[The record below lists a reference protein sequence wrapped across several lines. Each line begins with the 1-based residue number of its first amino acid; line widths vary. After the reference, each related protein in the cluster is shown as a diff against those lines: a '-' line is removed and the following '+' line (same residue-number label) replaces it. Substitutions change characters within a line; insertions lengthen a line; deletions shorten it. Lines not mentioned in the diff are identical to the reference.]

1 MIQEITQM
9 KTKIEVSNP
18 TNVKFK
24 IRNLKNTHYPKELL
38 ETDYLKLKKGDL
50 VSQGYNYNTIYE
62 VIDIYRGGMSVA
74 EYEVWIKAVGIQSY
88 SPSPVNKDM
97 FDLLETYKN
106 NCNFGVCYIKIQT
119 ALRGDKLPKKGGI
132 KVIKEPADVI
142 SYKTLRKVDLD
153 EQISYK
159 DMNILQFET
168 QITNIVAK
176 KQTVIK
182 TKDALNTLKRLKDPL
197 TYGVDDVEEIEPEG
211 GAAEWKEYL
220 TTL

>member
-1 MIQEITQM
+1 MIQETTQM
-9 KTKIEVSNP
+9 TTKIEVSNP

-24 IRNLKNTHYPKELL
+24 IRNLKNEHYPKELL

-62 VIDIYRGGMSVA
+62 VLDIYRGGMSVA
-74 EYEVWIKAVGIQSY
+74 EYEIWIKAVGIQSY
-88 SPSPVNKDM
+88 SPSPSNKQM
-97 FDLLETYKN
+97 FDLLEDYKS

-119 ALRGDKLPKKGGI
+119 ALRGNKLPKKGGI

-142 SYKTLRKVDLD
+142 GYKTLRKVNLD

-168 QITNIVAK
+168 QIKNIDAK
-176 KQTVIK
+176 KQTVVKI
-182 TKDALNTLKRLKDPL
+182 KDALNTLKKLKNSL
-197 TYGVDDVEEIEPEG
+197 IYGVHEIDEVEPEG
-211 GAAEWKEYL
+211 GVQDGEN
-220 TTL
+220 T